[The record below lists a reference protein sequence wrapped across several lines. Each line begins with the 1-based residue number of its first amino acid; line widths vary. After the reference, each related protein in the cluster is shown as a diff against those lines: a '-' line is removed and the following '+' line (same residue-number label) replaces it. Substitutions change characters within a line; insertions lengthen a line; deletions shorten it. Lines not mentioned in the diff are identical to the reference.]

1 MWSVL
6 TFITLLATGLA
17 APLEKRAS
25 RTSPPSGC
33 LSVGS
38 GYTYAKI
45 QQAVNALSKTSTSSQ
60 CIWIN
65 QGTYKEQVSL
75 EGFKGPLVLYGY
87 TSDTSS
93 YTGNKVTITYN
104 LSQASGV
111 SNDGS
116 ATLRV
121 AVGNV
126 KVYNINVVNSYGKGS
141 QAVAVS
147 AQGDKTG
154 FYGVSFKGSSSL
166 AWKFI
171 SILTGTG

>member
-1 MWSVL
+1 
-6 TFITLLATGLA
+6 
-17 APLEKRAS
+17 
-25 RTSPPSGC
+25 
-33 LSVGS
+33 
-38 GYTYAKI
+38 
-45 QQAVNALSKTSTSSQ
+45 
-60 CIWIN
+60 
-65 QGTYKEQVSL
+65 
-75 EGFKGPLVLYGY
+75 LVLYGY

-116 ATLRV
+116 ATLR
-121 AVGNV
+121 AEIGNL

-154 FYGVSFKGSSSL
+154 FYGVSFKGTEFLVVSMYN
-166 AWKFI
+166 AWTKVSVLCVTPGAAKRCSHF
-171 SILTGTG
+171 